1 MHHLTYRAC
10 RENITRLVTSGPS
23 VADPPVPAC
32 PGWSV
37 RDLAGHLVQVC
48 RMAVDEE
55 RGDISEPPPPPP
67 GVPVDE
73 LLFSWVELEEPVPGA
88 RPCGRGAAPVKRRP
102 GRIVS

>member
-37 RDLAGHLVQVC
+37 RDLVGHLVQVC
-48 RMAVDEE
+48 RMAIDEE
-55 RGDISEPPPPPP
+55 PGDISEPPPPPP

-73 LLFSWVELEEPVPGA
+73 LLFSWVELEEPVQGA